1 MLLNHRRALRLVT
14 GLAVLTVVV
23 FLLVG
28 TDPNRGFVQDVD
40 DGFLDVMVS
49 ARTGPL
55 VWVAKALA
63 FAGSVW
69 VNWPIRVVVMVL
81 LGVRRHWLQLTA
93 FLLAVMTSEPLIGL
107 LKSAYDRPRPVGG
120 LLATHSASFPSGHAI
135 AGAVTAVGIVIV
147 LLPPGPR
154 RWRWEV
160 QAAVFAGLMALSRT
174 YLGVHWL
181 SDVVAGTLLG
191 VTLAVGW
198 PALLQELRE
207 RRERRQSRASHVG
220 AGSPAVDLAP
230 EGL

>member
-1 MLLNHRRALRLVT
+1 MLLNHRRALGLVACT
-14 GLAVLTVVV
+14 AVLTVVV
-23 FLLVG
+23 FLAVG
-28 TDPNRGFVQDVD
+28 PDPNRGFVQDVD
-40 DGFLDVMVS
+40 DWWLDVMVS
-49 ARTGPL
+49 ARVDSL

-69 VNWPIRVVVMVL
+69 LNWPIRVVVLVL
-81 LGVRRHWLQLTA
+81 LAVRRRWLQLSA
-93 FLLAVMTSEPLIGL
+93 FLLALATSEPLIGL
-107 LKSAYDRPRPVGG
+107 LKEFYERPRPVGG
-120 LLATHSASFPSGHAI
+120 LYAIHSFSFPSGHAI

-160 QAAVFAGLMALSRT
+160 QAAIFASLMALSRT

-198 PALLQELRE
+198 PALLQVVRE
-207 RRERRQSRASHVG
+207 RRMR
-220 AGSPAVDLAP
+220 AGSPVVLADVAP
-230 EGL
+230 EAN

>member
-1 MLLNHRRALRLVT
+1 MLLNHRRALRLV
-14 GLAVLTVVV
+14 GVSALLTVLV

-40 DGFLDVMVS
+40 DWFLDVMVS
-49 ARTGPL
+49 ARLDPL
-55 VWVAKALA
+55 VWVARALA

-69 VNWPIRVVVMVL
+69 LNWPVRVVVMVVL
-81 LGVRRHWLQLTA
+81 AVRRRWLQLSA
-93 FLLAVMTSEPLIGL
+93 FALAVVTSEPLIGL
-107 LKSAYDRPRPVGG
+107 LKEVYQRPRPVGG
-120 LLATHSASFPSGHAI
+120 LYATDSFSFPSGHAI
-135 AGAVTAVGIVIV
+135 AGAVTAVGIVIA
-147 LLPPGPR
+147 LLPPGPK

-207 RRERRQSRASHVG
+207 RRMRSTARVTPPAIDIASE
-220 AGSPAVDLAP
+220 AG
-230 EGL
+230 